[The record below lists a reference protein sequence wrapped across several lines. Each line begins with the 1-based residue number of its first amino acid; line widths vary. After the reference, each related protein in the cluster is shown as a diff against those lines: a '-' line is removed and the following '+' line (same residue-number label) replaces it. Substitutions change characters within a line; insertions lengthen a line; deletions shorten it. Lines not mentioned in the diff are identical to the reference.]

1 MSRKMMRPRKSCGS
15 SWAYRSALKGDGRMS
30 LKSVSTAS
38 CSMAAG
44 GRSAQDGQQAL
55 GARAAR
61 HVAIG
66 VQARAHVTYCSKC
79 SLRPFMA
86 FSRTTCSQPHS
97 EKIRFPDGG
106 ATLMVQSHG
115 VPELVPRAYDHTRGD
130 PRPPVADLG
139 PPGGWL
145 AVQGA
150 GQAAVARP
158 ARHLAV
164 EMRRSAPAAGW
175 PCPGGRS
182 TTRQTADSVC

>member
-1 MSRKMMRPRKSCGS
+1 MGSVVTVWSLEYHWTGDAPAGRPSPTS
-15 SWAYRSALKGDGRMS
+15 
-30 LKSVSTAS
+30 
-38 CSMAAG
+38 
-44 GRSAQDGQQAL
+44 
-55 GARAAR
+55 
-61 HVAIG
+61 
-66 VQARAHVTYCSKC
+66 
-79 SLRPFMA
+79 
-86 FSRTTCSQPHS
+86 TCSQPHS